1 MDSTPQPDEATR
13 ADLALADALVVFA
26 PLVRWLLRNG
36 VNYVALAQALKTV
49 FLQEARVELERTGAK
64 STDSALSVLSGLHR
78 KDVRALAEEEAPS
91 ESFTLTPVSKLFTRW
106 VTHPTYREGAD
117 AANSV
122 VERLSRSGP
131 APSFESLAREISNDV
146 HPRTL
151 LEELVRLGLVTVEG
165 EWVVLAAK
173 SFTPTPG
180 DRKAMAIVTAN
191 AADHLNA
198 AVHNLTTGP
207 DARFLEQSVFASGL
221 TEEAVLELAQLARS
235 LWQPAFQT
243 MVAEATRHYEADRG
257 SDQPK
262 ARMRFGVYYYQ
273 EDQPRKG
280 DGAGQDAAASRAEG
294 PARRPRA
301 VKSKTPK
308 STQ

>member
-1 MDSTPQPDEATR
+1 MDSSSQPDEATR
-13 ADLALADALVVFA
+13 ADLALADALIVFA

-36 VNYVALAQALKTV
+36 VNYVALAQALKAV
-49 FLQEARVELERTGAK
+49 FLQEARVELARTGAK
-64 STDSALSVLSGLHR
+64 CTDSALSVLSGVHR
-78 KDVRALAEEEAPS
+78 KDVRALAEEEEAS
-91 ESFTLTPVSKLFTRW
+91 EPFTLTPVSKLFTRW
-106 VTHPTYREGAD
+106 ITHPTYREGAD
-117 AANSV
+117 AAGPV

-198 AVHNLTTGP
+198 AVHNLTSEP

-221 TEEAVLELAQLARS
+221 TEDAVMELAQLARS

-243 MVAEATRHYEADRG
+243 MVAEATRQYEAGRG
-257 SDQPK
+257 SAEPK
-262 ARMRFGVYYYQ
+262 TRMRFGVYYYQ

-280 DGAGQDAAASRAEG
+280 ERQDAAGPGGEGRVRRA
-294 PARRPRA
+294 RA

>member
-1 MDSTPQPDEATR
+1 MDSSSQPDEATR
-13 ADLALADALVVFA
+13 ADLALADALIVFA

-36 VNYVALAQALKTV
+36 VNYVALAQALKAV
-49 FLQEARVELERTGAK
+49 FLQEARVELARTGAK
-64 STDSALSVLSGLHR
+64 CTDSALSVLSGLHR
-78 KDVRALAEEEAPS
+78 KDVRALAEEEATS
-91 ESFTLTPVSKLFTRW
+91 EPFTLTPVSKLFTRW

-117 AANSV
+117 AANEV
-122 VERLSRSGP
+122 IERLPRSGP

-165 EWVVLAAK
+165 EWVVLAAR

-191 AADHLNA
+191 AADHLKA
-198 AVHNLTTGP
+198 AVHNLTNGP

-221 TEEAVLELAQLARS
+221 SEDAVVDLAQLARS

-243 MVAEATRHYEADRG
+243 MVAEATRHYEADRCTDG
-257 SDQPK
+257 PK

-273 EDQPRKG
+273 EEQPHKG
-280 DGAGQDAAASRAEG
+280 DPQGQAAFQGDG

>member
-1 MDSTPQPDEATR
+1 MDSSSQPDEATR
-13 ADLALADALVVFA
+13 ADLALADALIVFA

-36 VNYVALAQALKTV
+36 VNYVALAQALKAV
-49 FLQEARVELERTGAK
+49 FLQEARVELARTGAK
-64 STDSALSVLSGLHR
+64 CTDSALSVLSGVHR
-78 KDVRALAEEEAPS
+78 KDVRALAEEEAAS
-91 ESFTLTPVSKLFTRW
+91 EPFTLTPVSKLFTRW

-117 AANSV
+117 AANEV
-122 VERLSRSGP
+122 IERLPRSGP

-165 EWVVLAAK
+165 EWVVLAAR

-198 AVHNLTTGP
+198 AVHNLTNGP

-221 TEEAVLELAQLARS
+221 SESAVVDLAQLARS

-243 MVAEATRHYEADRG
+243 MVAEATRHYEAGRG
-257 SDQPK
+257 SEGPK

-280 DGAGQDAAASRAEG
+280 DEQDQAAFRG
-294 PARRPRA
+294 DRPARRPRA

>member
-1 MDSTPQPDEATR
+1 MDSSSQPDEATR
-13 ADLALADALVVFA
+13 ADIALADALVVFA

-49 FLQEARVELERTGAK
+49 FLQEARAELARTGAK
-64 STDSALSVLSGLHR
+64 CTDSALSVLSGVHR
-78 KDVRALAEEEAPS
+78 KDVRALAEEEQAS
-91 ESFTLTPVSKLFTRW
+91 EPFTLTPVSKLFTRW
-106 VTHPTYREGAD
+106 VTHPTYRQGTD
-117 AANSV
+117 AASPV
-122 VERLSRSGP
+122 VERLPRSGP
-131 APSFESLAREISNDV
+131 APSFESLAREISSDV

-173 SFTPTPG
+173 SFTPEPG

-198 AVHNLTTGP
+198 AVHNLTSGP

-221 TEEAVLELAQLARS
+221 TEDAVMQLAQLARS

-243 MVAEATRHYEADRG
+243 MVAEATRQYEAGRG
-257 SDQPK
+257 SEGPK

-280 DGAGQDAAASRAEG
+280 EGMEVAGPGADGR
-294 PARRPRA
+294 ARRARA
-301 VKSKTPK
+301 AKSKTPK
-308 STQ
+308 STL

>member
-1 MDSTPQPDEATR
+1 MDSSSQPDEATR
-13 ADLALADALVVFA
+13 ADLALADALIVFA

-36 VNYVALAQALKTV
+36 VNYVALAQALKGV
-49 FLQEARVELERTGAK
+49 FLQEARVELARTGAK
-64 STDSALSVLSGLHR
+64 CTDSALSVLSGVHR
-78 KDVRALAEEEAPS
+78 KDVRALAEVEEANEP
-91 ESFTLTPVSKLFTRW
+91 FTLTPVSKLFTRW

-117 AANSV
+117 AASAV
-122 VERLSRSGP
+122 VERLPRSGP
-131 APSFESLAREISNDV
+131 APSFESLAREISSDV

-173 SFTPTPG
+173 SFTPEPG

-198 AVHNLTTGP
+198 AVHNLTSGP

-221 TEEAVLELAQLARS
+221 TEDAVMELAQLARS

-243 MVAEATRHYEADRG
+243 MVAEATRQYEAGRG
-257 SDQPK
+257 SAEPK

-280 DGAGQDAAASRAEG
+280 EGQDAAGTGGDGRVRRA
-294 PARRPRA
+294 RA

>member
-1 MDSTPQPDEATR
+1 MDSSSQPDEATR

-36 VNYVALAQALKTV
+36 VNYVALAQALKGV
-49 FLQEARVELERTGAK
+49 FLQEARVELARTGAK
-64 STDSALSVLSGLHR
+64 CTDSALSVLSGVHR
-78 KDVRALAEEEAPS
+78 KDVRALAEVEEANEP
-91 ESFTLTPVSKLFTRW
+91 FTLTPVSKLFTRW

-117 AANSV
+117 AANPV
-122 VERLSRSGP
+122 VERLPRSGP
-131 APSFESLAREISNDV
+131 APSFESLAREISSDV

-165 EWVVLAAK
+165 EWVVLSAK
-173 SFTPTPG
+173 SFTPEPG

-198 AVHNLTTGP
+198 AVHNLTSGP

-221 TEEAVLELAQLARS
+221 TEDAVMQLAQLARS

-243 MVAEATRHYEADRG
+243 MVAEATRQYEAGRG
-257 SDQPK
+257 SAEPK

-280 DGAGQDAAASRAEG
+280 EGQDAAGSDGDGRVRRA
-294 PARRPRA
+294 RA
-301 VKSKTPK
+301 AKSKTPK

>member
-1 MDSTPQPDEATR
+1 
-13 ADLALADALVVFA
+13 LADALIVFA

-36 VNYVALAQALKTV
+36 VNYVALAQALKAV

-64 STDSALSVLSGLHR
+64 CTDSALSVLSGVHR
-78 KDVRALAEEEAPS
+78 KDVRALAEEEVAS
-91 ESFTLTPVSKLFTRW
+91 EPFTLTPVSKLFTRW
-106 VTHPTYREGAD
+106 ITHPTYREGAD
-117 AANSV
+117 AANPV

-131 APSFESLAREISNDV
+131 APSFEALAREISNDV

-173 SFTPTPG
+173 SFTPSSG
-180 DRKAMAIVTAN
+180 DRKAMAFMAAS

-198 AVHNLTTGP
+198 SVHNLTSGSES
-207 DARFLEQSVFASGL
+207 RFLEQSVFANGL
-221 TEEAVLELAQLARS
+221 SEAALTELAQLARS

-257 SDQPK
+257 SAGPK

-280 DGAGQDAAASRAEG
+280 GGQDAAESQGEG

>member
-1 MDSTPQPDEATR
+1 MDSSSQPDEATR
-13 ADLALADALVVFA
+13 ADLALADALIVFA
-26 PLVRWLLRNG
+26 PMVRWLLRNG
-36 VNYVALAQALKTV
+36 VNYVALAQALKGV
-49 FLQEARVELERTGAK
+49 FLQEARVELARTGAK
-64 STDSALSVLSGLHR
+64 CTDSALSVLSGVHR
-78 KDVRALAEEEAPS
+78 KDVRALAEVEEAS
-91 ESFTLTPVSKLFTRW
+91 EPFTLTPVSKLFTRW
-106 VTHPTYREGAD
+106 VTHPTYREGTD
-117 AANSV
+117 AASPV

-131 APSFESLAREISNDV
+131 APSFESLAREISSDV

-173 SFTPTPG
+173 SFTPEPG
-180 DRKAMAIVTAN
+180 DRKAMAIVSAN

-198 AVHNLTTGP
+198 AVHNLTSGP
-207 DARFLEQSVFASGL
+207 EARFLEQSVFASGL
-221 TEEAVLELAQLARS
+221 TQEAVMELAQLARS

-243 MVAEATRHYEADRG
+243 MVAEATKQYEAGRE
-257 SDQPK
+257 SAEPK

-280 DGAGQDAAASRAEG
+280 EGQDAADTGGDGRVRRA
-294 PARRPRA
+294 RA